1 MTAMIYLLFASVW
14 KHLMQLYQDSQ
25 KLCPLQNKKSV
36 LQAVNLF
43 SNTVQ
48 TKLAITDIKL
58 CPSNLYKNNVL
69 LCLKRF

>member
-48 TKLAITDIKL
+48 TKLAKL
-58 CPSNLYKNNVL
+58 TLNYVL
-69 LCLKRF
+69 PICTRTT